1 MLWEF
6 LVITVKKLF
15 KSVYACRSYQTT
27 ELKTAGG
34 HMMLPQMDGCDE
46 AGESM
51 LAREWTGT

>member
-1 MLWEF
+1 
-6 LVITVKKLF
+6 VKKLF